1 MASSNL
7 QGPSDQ
13 ARVLTKALIR
23 AAGQLGLKR
32 AQLAAAIG
40 LSVATL
46 SRMYS
51 GQYHLDPR
59 DKSWEFAVL
68 VVRLYRGLDAIMA
81 GDKESLRAWMQNP
94 NTDLHDAPIN
104 MIGHAPDLAH
114 LVAYVD
120 AHRARV

>member
-1 MASSNL
+1 MAGSTL
-7 QGPSDQ
+7 RKAPDQ

-23 AAGQLGLKR
+23 SAERLGLKR
-32 AQLAAAIG
+32 AQLEAALG

-51 GQYHLDPR
+51 DQYQLDPKT
-59 DKSWEFAVL
+59 KSWELAVL

-81 GDKESLRAWMQNP
+81 GDERSLRAWMQNP

-104 MIGHAPDLAH
+104 MIGKVPDLAH